1 MSQVISQQRDKH
13 GVVTLTLNRP
23 EVHNA
28 FNAELISALTS
39 SLLMLA
45 QDSELRAVVITGA
58 EKAFSAGA
66 DLNEMRAGINSTDAE
81 NQQQAM
87 ALAVLLRTL
96 NYFPKPTLAKV
107 NGAAFGGG
115 VGLISCCDIAIA
127 ADHCK
132 FGLTE
137 TRLGL
142 VPAVISPYVLRR
154 IGEASARR
162 YFLNGDRF
170 AAAEA
175 HRIGLIHKVCSTA
188 ELDITVADEL
198 DKLLASGPI
207 ASIFAKQLIF
217 AISGSDQEKQKRL
230 DENTSAMIARLRTSD
245 EGQEGL
251 QAFLQKRRPN
261 WQPRGKSKK

>member
-1 MSQVISQQRDKH
+1 MSQVIHQQRDKH

-23 EVHNA
+23 AVHNA

-39 SLLMLA
+39 SLLMLG
-45 QDSELRAVVITGA
+45 QDTNLRAVVITGA

-66 DLNEMRAGINSTDAE
+66 DINEMHAGISASDAE

-142 VPAVISPYVLRR
+142 VPAVISPYVIRR
-154 IGEASARR
+154 IGEPAARR

-170 AAAEA
+170 DATEA
-175 HRIGLIHKVCSTA
+175 RRIGLIHEICTA
-188 ELDITVADEL
+188 ASLEDSVSIELNKI
-198 DKLLASGPI
+198 LASGPI
-207 ASIFAKQLIF
+207 ASIFAKQLVF
-217 AISGSDQEKQKRL
+217 AISGNDQEKQKRL
-230 DENTSAMIARLRTSD
+230 DENTTAMIARLRTSD

-251 QAFLQKRRPN
+251 QAFLGKRRPA
-261 WQPRGKSKK
+261 WQPKK